1 MNIQIVKPQPG
12 PQAAFSSS
20 APDKVNE
27 MWGTDMTQT
36 ITIREDR
43 ANVFVAVEHSNSVR
57 HDRA

>member
-1 MNIQIVKPQPG
+1 
-12 PQAAFSSS
+12 
-20 APDKVNE
+20 

-43 ANVFVAVEHSNSVR
+43 ANVFVVVEHSNSVR

>member
-1 MNIQIVKPQPG
+1 
-12 PQAAFSSS
+12 
-20 APDKVNE
+20 
-27 MWGTDMTQT
+27 MTQT